1 MLGSAMPARSSL
13 RSLLLVL
20 LLLAGAAVVSTCAVY
35 LVRRLVPLAV
45 LAANHEVAGNYLQV
59 LGTLYAVLL
68 AFVVYVVWT
77 QYNDATA
84 AVEREANEIA
94 DLYRTVGGLAAE
106 ARDRVQAELRAYVR
120 VVVDEEWPAMAH
132 GESSARAADSLEQVW
147 RKLTALEPRAVRE
160 EALFAEALARFNDL
174 SDTRMHRLVA
184 SRLRLPPTLWLLLL
198 TGALLT
204 AGSMLLFGP
213 ASFAAHSL
221 MTAAITGLIS
231 FVLYVVA
238 DLDNPFWGDWRVS
251 AEPIERALAHTST
264 TSTDDA

>member
-1 MLGSAMPARSSL
+1 M
-13 RSLLLVL
+13 LLLVVL
-20 LLLAGAAVVSTCAVY
+20 LGGAAVVSTCAVY

-45 LAANHEVAGNYLQV
+45 LASNHEVAGNYLQV

-68 AFVVYVVWT
+68 AFVVFVVWT
-77 QYNDATA
+77 QYNDATT

-94 DLYRTVGGLAAE
+94 DLHRTVSGLTTA
-106 ARDRVQAELRAYVR
+106 ARDRMRAELQTYVK
-120 VVVDEEWPAMAH
+120 VVADEEWGAMAH
-132 GESSARAADSLEQVW
+132 GGSSERAADTLERIW
-147 RKLTALEPRAVRE
+147 RELTAIEPRPGRE

-184 SRLRLPPTLWLLLL
+184 GRLQLPPTLWLLLL

-251 AEPIERALAHTST
+251 AEPIEHALARAST